1 MSAKFQRCVEV
12 VLKHEGGYVDHP
24 VDPGGATNHGISL
37 RYARTQG
44 SLLDLDGDGDVDKH
58 DIVLITPEKA
68 ALVYQNWFW
77 KDVRGEELPSG
88 VDLVVF
94 DYAVNS
100 GPGRA
105 IRHLQ
110 RAVGVQEDGVF
121 GPATMLAVKQ
131 ADPLTVVNK
140 VCDERMKFLQSLRT
154 WGTFGRG
161 WTNRVNDVHTRA
173 TEMVGLPNMT
183 VTEALSTGT
192 ARGAG
197 TMAAAGAVAT
207 AVATAEPTIKALG
220 SLNPYVAGAIIVAA
234 LVAVVLWRLK
244 KDK

>member
-1 MSAKFQRCVEV
+1 MTAKFQRCVEV
-12 VLKHEGGYVDHP
+12 VLKHEGGYVNDSR
-24 VDPGGATNHGISL
+24 DPGGATNHGISL

-44 SLLDLDGDGDVDKH
+44 SLLDLDGDGDVDKD

-68 ALVYQNWFW
+68 SMVYQNWFW

-121 GPATMLAVKQ
+121 GPATMNAVK
-131 ADPLTVVNK
+131 AANPTDIVNK

-173 TEMVGLPNMT
+173 LEMVGLPNMT
-183 VTEALSTGT
+183 VGEALNTGT

-197 TMAAAGAVAT
+197 TVAAAGAVAT
-207 AVATAEPTIKALG
+207 AVATAEPVVKALG
-220 SLNPYVAGAIIVAA
+220 ALNPWVAGAIIVAA
-234 LVAVVLWRLK
+234 LVAVVIWRLK
-244 KDK
+244 KDR